1 MDEDN
6 QIKLD
11 ISLSF
16 QIEDIKMQYAAME
29 KYMEDMD
36 EVSWEYRHADKI
48 KTELYR
54 VIAHHK
60 FHHEKE
66 KDGL

>member
-1 MDEDN
+1 MDTD
-6 QIKLD
+6 KPH
-11 ISLSF
+11 ISINF
-16 QIEDIKMQYAAME
+16 QIEDVKMQYAAME

-60 FHHEKE
+60 FHSENKE
-66 KDGL
+66 

>member
-1 MDEDN
+1 MMDTD
-6 QIKLD
+6 KPH
-11 ISLSF
+11 ISINF
-16 QIEDIKMQYAAME
+16 QIEDVKMQYAAME

-60 FHHEKE
+60 FHSENKE
-66 KDGL
+66 